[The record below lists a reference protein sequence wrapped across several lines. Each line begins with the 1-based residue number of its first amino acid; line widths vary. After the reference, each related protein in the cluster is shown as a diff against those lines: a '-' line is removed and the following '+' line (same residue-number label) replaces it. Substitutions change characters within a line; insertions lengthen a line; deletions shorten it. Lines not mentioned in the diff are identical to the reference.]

1 MVEDI
6 YLRKKLNITPTLNPR
21 INSRWT
27 NTFKYDGQ
35 NNKASNMYY
44 IECIHDLEVEENFL
58 NNTQKTLAI
67 QEIIGLH

>member
-1 MVEDI
+1 
-6 YLRKKLNITPTLNPR
+6 
-21 INSRWT
+21 
-27 NTFKYDGQ
+27 
-35 NNKASNMYY
+35 MYY